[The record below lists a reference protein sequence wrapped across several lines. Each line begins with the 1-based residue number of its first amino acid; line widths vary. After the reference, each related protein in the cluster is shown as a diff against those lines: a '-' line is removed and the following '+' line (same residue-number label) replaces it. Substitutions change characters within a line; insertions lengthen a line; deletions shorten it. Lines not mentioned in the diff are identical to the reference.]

1 MAVVD
6 FVLDMQQVADRHPRL
21 RRLHDYWQDKRGD
34 ADLPRK
40 VAIDP
45 TEIPELLG
53 NIVLFEVVGGG
64 ADFRCRVI
72 GDVIE
77 EIAQRSLTG
86 ALTSRG
92 RTPVFD
98 PAFERRLRQVVA
110 RAVPMFWTRRQQLRS
125 AGDLI
130 FDTLLLPLAGPGAAS
145 GAASGVGSGA
155 GGAVAFPVAFIVGA
169 MYPRLH

>member
-1 MAVVD
+1 MAVLD
-6 FVLDMQQVADRHPRL
+6 LALDMQQVADRHPGL
-21 RRLHDYWQDKRGD
+21 RRLYDYWQEQRGD

-40 VAIDP
+40 AAIDP

-72 GDVIE
+72 GGVIE

-86 ALTSRG
+86 VPVSRG
-92 RTPVFD
+92 RIPVFD
-98 PAFERRLRQVVA
+98 PVFERRLRQVVA
-110 RAVPMFWTRRQQLRS
+110 RAVPMFWTRRQRLRP
-125 AGDLI
+125 AEELI
-130 FDTLLLPLAGPGAAS
+130 FDTLLLPLAGAET
-145 GAASGVGSGA
+145 
-155 GGAVAFPVAFIVGA
+155 GGPVAFIVGA